1 MSVTVHATEIEQVQ
15 LIVPTVHGDIRG
27 YLFESW
33 RADRYAAIG
42 LPSTFVQDNI
52 SRSARGVLRGL
63 HVQNPFP
70 QGKLVQV
77 LDGEVFDVAVDVRVG
92 SPTFGRWSG
101 HHLSSVNH
109 RQLYIPAGVAHGFC
123 VLSES
128 ALLSYKCTEIYHP
141 VSEIS
146 IAWDDP
152 DIGIEWPVSMPTLSK
167 KDASASRLSALKDRL
182 PRWPV
187 AASEA
192 VR

>member
-1 MSVTVHATEIEQVQ
+1 MSVTVHPTEIEQVQ
-15 LIVPTVHGDIRG
+15 LIVPTVHGDARG

-33 RADRYAAIG
+33 HADRYAAIG
-42 LPSTFVQDNI
+42 LPSRFVQDNV

-63 HVQNPFP
+63 HVQCPFP

-101 HHLSSVNH
+101 HHLSADNH

-123 VLSES
+123 VLSAS
-128 ALLSYKCTEIYHP
+128 ALLSYKCTEFYHP
-141 VSEIS
+141 SSEIT

-152 DIGIEWPVSMPTLSK
+152 EIGIEWPVSAPLLSK
-167 KDASASRLSALKDRL
+167 KDTGASRLSALKERL

-187 AASEA
+187 TSPEAA
-192 VR
+192 R